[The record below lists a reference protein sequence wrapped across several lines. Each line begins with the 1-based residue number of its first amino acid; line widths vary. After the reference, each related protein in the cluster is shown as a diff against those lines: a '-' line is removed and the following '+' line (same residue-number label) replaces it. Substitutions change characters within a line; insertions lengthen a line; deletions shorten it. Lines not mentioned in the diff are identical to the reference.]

1 MGALFIS
8 VINIFLLK
16 EASMGLSSVES
27 GLMVHLQREL
37 YDLEVSDFNE
47 KWNITDNE
55 ASIIMNWFQIRID
68 ELREKEKL

>member
-1 MGALFIS
+1 MALD
-8 VINIFLLK
+8 
-16 EASMGLSSVES
+16 SVES

-37 YDLEVSDFNE
+37 YDLEVSDFDL

-68 ELREKEKL
+68 ELKDKEKL

>member
-1 MGALFIS
+1 
-8 VINIFLLK
+8 
-16 EASMGLSSVES
+16 MGLNSVES

-37 YDLEVSDFNE
+37 YDLEVIDFNQ

-68 ELREKEKL
+68 ELKRKEKL

>member
-1 MGALFIS
+1 
-8 VINIFLLK
+8 
-16 EASMGLSSVES
+16 MGLSSVES

-68 ELREKEKL
+68 ELRKKEKL

>member
-1 MGALFIS
+1 
-8 VINIFLLK
+8 
-16 EASMGLSSVES
+16 MGLSSVES

-55 ASIIMNWFQIRID
+55 ASIIMNWFQVRID
-68 ELREKEKL
+68 KLKEKEKL

>member
-1 MGALFIS
+1 MALD
-8 VINIFLLK
+8 
-16 EASMGLSSVES
+16 SVES

-55 ASIIMNWFQIRID
+55 ASIIMNWFQVRID
-68 ELREKEKL
+68 ELKQKEKL

>member
-1 MGALFIS
+1 MALD
-8 VINIFLLK
+8 
-16 EASMGLSSVES
+16 SVES

-37 YDLEVSDFNE
+37 YDLEVSDFNL

-68 ELREKEKL
+68 ELKEKEKL

>member
-1 MGALFIS
+1 MALD
-8 VINIFLLK
+8 
-16 EASMGLSSVES
+16 SVES

-37 YDLEVSDFNE
+37 YDLEVSDFNQ

-68 ELREKEKL
+68 ELKQKEKL

>member
-1 MGALFIS
+1 
-8 VINIFLLK
+8 
-16 EASMGLSSVES
+16 MGLSSVES
-27 GLMVHLQREL
+27 GLMVHLQKEL

-68 ELREKEKL
+68 ELRKKEKL

>member
-1 MGALFIS
+1 MALD
-8 VINIFLLK
+8 
-16 EASMGLSSVES
+16 SVES

-55 ASIIMNWFQIRID
+55 ASIIMNWFQVRID
-68 ELREKEKL
+68 ELKEKEKL

>member
-1 MGALFIS
+1 
-8 VINIFLLK
+8 
-16 EASMGLSSVES
+16 MGLSSIES
-27 GLMVHLQREL
+27 GLMVHLQKEL

-68 ELREKEKL
+68 ELKQKEKL

>member
-1 MGALFIS
+1 
-8 VINIFLLK
+8 
-16 EASMGLSSVES
+16 MGLSSVES

-55 ASIIMNWFQIRID
+55 ASIIMNWFQVRID

>member
-1 MGALFIS
+1 
-8 VINIFLLK
+8 
-16 EASMGLSSVES
+16 MGLNSVES

-37 YDLEVSDFNE
+37 YDLEVSDFNQ

-68 ELREKEKL
+68 ELKQKEKL

>member
-1 MGALFIS
+1 
-8 VINIFLLK
+8 
-16 EASMGLSSVES
+16 MGLNSVES

-37 YDLEVSDFNE
+37 YDLEVIDFNQ

-68 ELREKEKL
+68 ELKEKEKLQAGIAQLVAAMVL

>member
-1 MGALFIS
+1 MALD
-8 VINIFLLK
+8 
-16 EASMGLSSVES
+16 SVES

-55 ASIIMNWFQIRID
+55 ASIIMNWFQVRID
-68 ELREKEKL
+68 ELKEKERL

>member
-1 MGALFIS
+1 MALD
-8 VINIFLLK
+8 
-16 EASMGLSSVES
+16 SVES

-37 YDLEVSDFNE
+37 YDLEVSNFNL

-68 ELREKEKL
+68 ELKEKEKL

>member
-1 MGALFIS
+1 WCSFTFCNKYFFIKEVSMALD
-8 VINIFLLK
+8 
-16 EASMGLSSVES
+16 SVES

-68 ELREKEKL
+68 ELKRKEKI

>member
-1 MGALFIS
+1 
-8 VINIFLLK
+8 
-16 EASMGLSSVES
+16 MGLSSVES

-55 ASIIMNWFQIRID
+55 ASIIMNWFQVRID
-68 ELREKEKL
+68 ELKEKEKL

>member
-1 MGALFIS
+1 MALD
-8 VINIFLLK
+8 
-16 EASMGLSSVES
+16 SVES

-68 ELREKEKL
+68 ELKQKEKL

>member
-1 MGALFIS
+1 
-8 VINIFLLK
+8 
-16 EASMGLSSVES
+16 MGLNSVES

-37 YDLEVSDFNE
+37 YDLEVIDFNK

-68 ELREKEKL
+68 ELKEKEKL